1 MIGSHLLS
9 VLVAAGDTAH
19 ASDHG
24 HHSAHFPVAL
34 PTEGLGYA
42 GLVLALPLIAM
53 ILNGVYAISGV
64 RSKLPAWTTVACL
77 GSAFAVVLNF
87 YLKADIEHPVV
98 VPLVRVDQPFVG
110 NWCGLCPLWPVP
122 RQSDAA
128 VDAVCDGLGHLDR
141 ALCQ

>member
-9 VLVAAGDTAH
+9 VLLAAGDTAH

-77 GSAFAVVLNF
+77 GTAFAVVLNL

-98 VPLVRVDQPFVG
+98 VPLFESV
-110 NWCGLCPLWPVP
+110 
-122 RQSDAA
+122 SYT
-128 VDAVCDGLGHLDR
+128 HLT
-141 ALCQ
+141 LPTSSVV